1 MPITGQVLGTPARV
15 FDTADIA
22 RTVSGYSAGPFEQ
35 GQESTMY
42 EFQIP
47 NMTCGHCVK
56 TVTEA
61 VKTADPAA
69 EIKIDLPRH
78 QVQVQST
85 APRERLV
92 AQLKE
97 AGYSPA

>member
-1 MPITGQVLGTPARV
+1 
-15 FDTADIA
+15 
-22 RTVSGYSAGPFEQ
+22 
-35 GQESTMY
+35 MY

-61 VKTADPAA
+61 VKAADPAA
-69 EIKIDLPRH
+69 EVKIDLPSH
-78 QVQVQST
+78 QVQVHST

-92 AQLKE
+92 AQLQE
-97 AGYSPA
+97 AGYAPA

>member
-1 MPITGQVLGTPARV
+1 V

-47 NMTCGHCVK
+47 DMTCGHCVK
-56 TVTEA
+56 AVTEA
-61 VKTADPAA
+61 IKTADPAA
-69 EIKIDLPRH
+69 EVKIDLSSH

-97 AGYSPA
+97 AGYTPA